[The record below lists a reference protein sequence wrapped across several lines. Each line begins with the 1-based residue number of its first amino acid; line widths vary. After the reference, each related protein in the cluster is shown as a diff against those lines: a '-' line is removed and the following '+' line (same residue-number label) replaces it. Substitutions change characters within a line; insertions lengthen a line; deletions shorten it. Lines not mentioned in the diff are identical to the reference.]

1 MKFFSIS
8 GLLFVFL
15 IGHGSVRAEQAKLPN
30 IVFILA
36 DDLGWADLSSYG
48 NMFNESPNIDKLVNE
63 GKMFTNAYSAG
74 PVCSPT
80 RASIMSGQYPA
91 RLGFLCHIPG
101 HWRPFEQ
108 VLTPSNRAQFLPE
121 ETVTIAEQ
129 MKEAGYATGYFGKWH
144 LGKEEKNHPLNQGFD
159 MANTGK
165 GYYNTQFDPERNDHK
180 EMRFSD
186 RITAFGLDFIEQNKD
201 KPFFLFLAHYD
212 VHVKLDAD
220 LDLINKYL
228 EKEKVNTYPCNA
240 IYAAMIEH
248 IDRSVGQIMAKLE
261 SAGLSEN
268 TIVVFTSDNG
278 GVISE
283 NLYPFARGDRKTTSR
298 FDRWET
304 MADSKKY
311 IYRDS
316 PLKFISSSNVPL
328 RNEKGSLYEGG
339 IRVPLIVKWPGN
351 IEPGTKSDA
360 IVISN
365 DYYPTMMEI
374 AGLC

>member
-144 LGKEEKNHPLNQGFD
+144 LGDNYPSRPNDQGFD
-159 MANTGK
+159 ESLIHLSGGMGQVGDFTTFFKGDKSYFDPILWHNGIQESYK
-165 GYYNTQFDPERNDHK
+165 GYC
-180 EMRFSD
+180 SD
-186 RITAFGLDFIEQNKD
+186 IFAQNA
-201 KPFFLFLAHYD
+201 LELA
-212 VHVKLDAD
+212 LQ
-220 LDLINKYL
+220 
-228 EKEKVNTYPCNA
+228 
-240 IYAAMIEH
+240 YAK
-248 IDRSVGQIMAKLE
+248 DRSQFGKQIIKFPRIFNKLIWMLMETTVARQITLFSAREKDNDVRCDIEAGMAKLL
-261 SAGLSEN
+261 A
-268 TIVVFTSDNG
+268 
-278 GVISE
+278 
-283 NLYPFARGDRKTTSR
+283 ARVAWSN
-298 FDRWET
+298 
-304 MADSKKY
+304 ADSALQIHGGNGY
-311 IYRDS
+311 ALEYPVSRVLCDARI
-316 PLKFISSSNVPL
+316 LNIF
-328 RNEKGSLYEGG
+328 EGAAE
-339 IRVPLIVKWPGN
+339 IQ
-351 IEPGTKSDA
+351 A
-360 IVISN
+360 QIVIK
-365 DYYPTMMEI
+365 
-374 AGLC
+374 GLLAK